1 MALFLSLKR
10 QQIETPSSFILF
22 ILTSNS
28 VICGESME
36 TSTPFLLP
44 RKTPLGIAE
53 NVAEWATG
61 LKQLN
66 QYYLKRPIDSDRTT
80 FVRYAL
86 ESLGI
91 DYQLQQGSVQII
103 PQQGSTLIVAN
114 HPLGGVEGI
123 ILAELLLSVRADIK
137 ILANEYLKTVPEL
150 DSLFIGVDVFE
161 SQSTVKA
168 NAKAVREAH
177 HHLAEGG
184 LLLVFPAGEVS
195 TKDQK
200 KRLVDKSWNRS
211 VSRFIR
217 RHEAVVVPIFINGE
231 NSKKFYLAG
240 KIHPLLRT
248 VMLGREMLNKRQ
260 QCIGLAIGEAI
271 HYSEVKNIKDDYQ
284 LVNYLRLNTYLLGS
298 SYLSQS
304 TKQEPVSSSE
314 MATIHP
320 PISAQLLAA
329 EIAHLPH
336 DQKLIENSRFDVYC
350 TTAADAPHLL
360 KEIGR
365 VREVNFR
372 AVGEGTGKALD
383 LDRFD
388 DFYYHLFVWDK
399 EQQQLVGAYRL
410 GASDQIIQQQGI
422 EGLYSRTL
430 FNYDKALVKQLGK
443 SLELGRS
450 FVAQPYQRSL
460 SALLFLW
467 KGICEFVYRHPQ
479 YTHLF
484 GPVSISND
492 YSLEA
497 RQLLA
502 ASLEVHHYDQQVAT
516 LVKPS
521 YPLPKGDRCYHHP
534 DILAALTDIQLL
546 SKVVSRLDNDNKG
559 VPVLL
564 RQYLGL
570 NGKLL
575 CFNVDPAFND
585 ALDGLIVVDL
595 RQVAEKT
602 LAKYMGLKKT
612 KQYIAYHR

>member
-1 MALFLSLKR
+1 M
-10 QQIETPSSFILF
+10 
-22 ILTSNS
+22 S
-28 VICGESME
+28 VN
-36 TSTPFLLP
+36 TPFLLP

-66 QYYLKRPIDSDRTT
+66 HYYLQRPIGADCTT
-80 FVRYAL
+80 FLRYAL
-86 ESLGI
+86 DSLGI
-91 DYQLQQGSVQII
+91 DYQVQRGSLHNI
-103 PQQGSTLIVAN
+103 PQHGSTLIVAN

-123 ILAELLLSVRADIK
+123 ILAEILLSIRSDIK
-137 ILANEYLKTVPEL
+137 IMANQYLKTVPEL
-150 DSLFIGVDVFE
+150 DSLFIGVDVFDNHN
-161 SQSTVKA
+161 TVKA

-177 HHLAEGG
+177 QHLSDGG

-200 KRLVDKSWNRS
+200 KRLVDKNWNRS

-217 RHEAVVVPIFINGE
+217 RHQASVVPIYIKGE
-231 NSKKFYLAG
+231 NSRKFYLAG

-248 VMLGREMLNKRQ
+248 MMLGREMLNKRKQ
-260 QCIGLAIGEAI
+260 TIGLAIGETI
-271 HYSEVKNIKDDYQ
+271 QYSEVKNITDDRL

-298 SYLSQS
+298 VI
-304 TKQEPVSSSE
+304 T
-314 MATIHP
+314 ATQKHTDNLPPATPIHP
-320 PISAQLLAA
+320 PIAKPLLVT
-329 EIAHLPH
+329 EIAHLPSE
-336 DQKLIENSRFDVYC
+336 QKLLENTRFDVYC
-350 TTAADAPHLL
+350 TTANDAPHLL

-365 VREVNFR
+365 IREESFR

-388 DFYYHLFVWDK
+388 DFYYHLLVWDK
-399 EQQQLVGAYRL
+399 EQQQVVGAYRL
-410 GASDQIIQQQGI
+410 GAVDKIMGAHGVD
-422 EGLYSRTL
+422 GLYSRTL
-430 FNYDKALVKQLGK
+430 FHYDNALVAQLGQ

-450 FVAQPYQRSL
+450 VVAKPYQRSL
-460 SALLFLW
+460 SALMLLW
-467 KGICEFVYRHPQ
+467 KGICQFVALNPQ

-502 ASLEVHHYDQQVAT
+502 ASLEVHHYDQQSAD

-521 YPLPKGDRCYHHP
+521 YPLSKSESCYHHP
-534 DILAALTDIQLL
+534 DTLAALADIQLL
-546 SKVVSRLDNDNKG
+546 SKVVSRLDDENKG

-595 RQVAEKT
+595 RQVPEKN
-602 LAKYMGLKKT
+602 LAKYMGT
-612 KQYIAYHR
+612 AQTQQYLSHHQQ